1 MNDGRTVREL
11 GIKEVKMVANLD
23 TEVIEG
29 LVVVPVSL
37 GYATT
42 YDRETRKSEDVSQ
55 LVIQTDESVCPFV
68 VNNNNK
74 YPTDFDDG
82 SGSNVPCI
90 SFETWGKESE
100 CYRHQCPYFVRVCD
114 YNHLEIICSGNF
126 KK

>member
-1 MNDGRTVREL
+1 MNDGRRVKEL
-11 GIKEVKMVANLD
+11 GIREVKMVANLD

-42 YDRETRKSEDVSQ
+42 YDRETRESKDVSQ
-55 LVIQTDESVCPFV
+55 LVIQTDESICPFV
-68 VNNNNK
+68 VNNDNE

-82 SGSNVPCI
+82 PGSNVPCI
-90 SFETWGKESE
+90 SFETFGKEPE
-100 CYRHQCPYFVRVCD
+100 CYRHQCPYFVRVSD